1 MLSGNH
7 YKIKTINLLSFSTKL
22 IMLKNKF
29 SFIAL
34 MLLMGFSQAGFSQL
48 KAKDT
53 TIVPTTTDTS
63 QVEESKDNP
72 LDNIPVVSLDE
83 NDNQDGSAQN
93 ISGQANAGRDP
104 FHRYAGFNFS
114 AVRFRLRGYDA
125 DLYGTNMNGV
135 PMENLDNGFTPYGLW
150 GGLNDVLHNRQNTY
164 GLQTSSLAFGNLGG
178 QTFLDTR
185 AFKQRKQTSISY
197 ALSNRNFVHKFAVT
211 HSTGFNKKGWAFSV
225 SGSRRW
231 ADEGFTDGTYYDG
244 WSFYAGIDKKINE
257 HQTLSFVAFATPTE
271 NGRQGGSVDEIRQI
285 AGTNFYNPY
294 WGYQNGKKR
303 NASVARSFQP
313 FGILTH
319 EWKINP
325 KSSLLTAASYT
336 VGNRSTTGLDWYNAA
351 DPRPDYY
358 KYLPS
363 NFDDPTQKAQINL
376 AFLQNVNLRQI
387 NWDGLYNANYN
398 SKATINNANGIPGNT
413 VTGNRSVYILEERIT
428 HTDRFNFNTTYNTSV
443 NKHVD
448 ITAGFTYEAQ
458 KNNYYK
464 KVNDLLGGTFYVDV
478 DQFAERDFQSN
489 PSAGQNDLNHPNRIL
504 RAGDKFGYNYD
515 IDIRKAT
522 GWIQTN
528 VKFHSIDFFLAAENS
543 YTQFWRT
550 GNVRNG
556 LFPNN
561 SFGKSADQNFYNY
574 AFKAGLTYKITTGNY
589 VFLNGSYQTVAPFF
603 ANAYLSVRTRDAVQD
618 NLTSER
624 ISSLEAGYV
633 LIAPIVKFRAT
644 GYYTE
649 FKNQINILTFYDDVY
664 RSFSNYSLSNIGKK
678 HYGVELGA
686 EVILDKGLTL
696 NAAAAIGRY
705 RYTTRQ
711 DATITIDNTSEI
723 VAKETV
729 YSKNFHIP
737 TPQEAYTVGL
747 NYRSP
752 KYWYVNVNV
761 NYFDQMWMEF
771 NPARRTIAAVSG
783 VEENSP
789 KWNEIIN
796 QTKLDHQFTLDAFAG
811 YSWLLNKSFKSIKKR
826 TFLAINFGVTNILNN
841 KNIVTGAF
849 EQLRF
854 DFVDKDVNKFAPKK
868 FYSYG
873 TTFNA
878 SIALRF

>member
-1 MLSGNH
+1 M
-7 YKIKTINLLSFSTKL
+7 
-22 IMLKNKF
+22 
-29 SFIAL
+29 
-34 MLLMGFSQAGFSQL
+34 
-48 KAKDT
+48 
-53 TIVPTTTDTS
+53 
-63 QVEESKDNP
+63 
-72 LDNIPVVSLDE
+72 
-83 NDNQDGSAQN
+83 
-93 ISGQANAGRDP
+93 
-104 FHRYAGFNFS
+104 
-114 AVRFRLRGYDA
+114 
-125 DLYGTNMNGV
+125 
-135 PMENLDNGFTPYGLW
+135 
-150 GGLNDVLHNRQNTY
+150 
-164 GLQTSSLAFGNLGG
+164 
-178 QTFLDTR
+178 
-185 AFKQRKQTSISY
+185 
-197 ALSNRNFVHKFAVT
+197 
-211 HSTGFNKKGWAFSV
+211 
-225 SGSRRW
+225 
-231 ADEGFTDGTYYDG
+231 
-244 WSFYAGIDKKINE
+244 
-257 HQTLSFVAFATPTE
+257 
-271 NGRQGGSVDEIRQI
+271 
-285 AGTNFYNPY
+285 
-294 WGYQNGKKR
+294 
-303 NASVARSFQP
+303 
-313 FGILTH
+313 
-319 EWKINP
+319 
-325 KSSLLTAASYT
+325 
-336 VGNRSTTGLDWYNAA
+336 GNRSTTGLDWYNAA

-398 SKATINNANGIPGNT
+398 SKATITNANGVPGNT

-448 ITAGFTYEAQ
+448 ITAGFTYEGQ

>member
-1 MLSGNH
+1 M
-7 YKIKTINLLSFSTKL
+7 
-22 IMLKNKF
+22 
-29 SFIAL
+29 
-34 MLLMGFSQAGFSQL
+34 
-48 KAKDT
+48 
-53 TIVPTTTDTS
+53 
-63 QVEESKDNP
+63 
-72 LDNIPVVSLDE
+72 
-83 NDNQDGSAQN
+83 
-93 ISGQANAGRDP
+93 
-104 FHRYAGFNFS
+104 
-114 AVRFRLRGYDA
+114 
-125 DLYGTNMNGV
+125 
-135 PMENLDNGFTPYGLW
+135 
-150 GGLNDVLHNRQNTY
+150 
-164 GLQTSSLAFGNLGG
+164 
-178 QTFLDTR
+178 
-185 AFKQRKQTSISY
+185 
-197 ALSNRNFVHKFAVT
+197 
-211 HSTGFNKKGWAFSV
+211 
-225 SGSRRW
+225 
-231 ADEGFTDGTYYDG
+231 
-244 WSFYAGIDKKINE
+244 
-257 HQTLSFVAFATPTE
+257 SFVAFATPTE

-398 SKATINNANGIPGNT
+398 SKATITNANGVPGNT

-448 ITAGFTYEAQ
+448 ITAGFTYEGQ